1 MGITKTEGFEPA
13 LLQHVVVLKALAH
26 PARLAILL
34 LILQSKSCI
43 CTDLV
48 KELNLAQSTI
58 SKHLAELKTAN
69 LIQGSIEQNSYCYCI
84 NPTELTKI
92 SNFIQNLIP
101 IQNFNCC

>member
-34 LILQSKSCI
+34 HILQSKSCI

-48 KELNLAQSTI
+48 KELKPCTVHYLQAFGRAKNCKPYSR
-58 SKHLAELKTAN
+58 KHRAKFLL
-69 LIQGSIEQNSYCYCI
+69 LLY
-84 NPTELTKI
+84 
-92 SNFIQNLIP
+92 
-101 IQNFNCC
+101 